1 MKKVTFSLPIKFDI
15 LKFVY
20 QYHSI
25 MWSLTAKGEVQANLK
40 NMKAKIIISFDFEKC
55 VVSLDQFNIT
65 DQGQLSVSFSG
76 RGFLDWIFSLCSTS
90 SMHFSMI
97 QDIRNTVSEELE
109 KIVAKI
115 NSALK
120 FILQE

>member
-1 MKKVTFSLPIKFDI
+1 QNLEYSTGTVSLRKGRLENVSNIKRYNDVTINYSVCMKKVTFSLPIKFDI

-25 MWSLTAKGEVQANLK
+25 MWSLTAKGEVQAILK

-76 RGFLDWIFSLCSTS
+76 RGFSDW
-90 SMHFSMI
+90 
-97 QDIRNTVSEELE
+97 
-109 KIVAKI
+109 
-115 NSALK
+115 
-120 FILQE
+120 